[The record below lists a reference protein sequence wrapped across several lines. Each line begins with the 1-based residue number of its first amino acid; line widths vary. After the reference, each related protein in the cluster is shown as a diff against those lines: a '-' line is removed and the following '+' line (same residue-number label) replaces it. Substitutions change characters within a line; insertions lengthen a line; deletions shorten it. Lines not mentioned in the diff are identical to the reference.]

1 MMNRALQHIFRFGAA
16 LADETAHPDRVGSA
30 SSVLYGIH

>member
-1 MMNRALQHIFRFGAA
+1 MMSRALQHIFRFGAA
-16 LADETAHPDRVGSA
+16 LADETAHSDRVSST